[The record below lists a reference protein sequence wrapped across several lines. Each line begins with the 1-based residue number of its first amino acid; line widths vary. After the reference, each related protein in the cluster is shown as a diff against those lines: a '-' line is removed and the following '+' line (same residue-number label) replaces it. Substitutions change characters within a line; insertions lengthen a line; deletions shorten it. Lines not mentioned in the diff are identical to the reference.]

1 MGESLLMDQLGEQL
15 MEAQFHEQSWQ
26 EQARTLYVIKQTQI
40 WKRWNKPNS
49 DEPYESFAEYVMR
62 GLHITHQTAY
72 KRVRLAEDA
81 RFNTFIDME
90 VNIGLVTLL
99 LEMDLSSSV
108 FETLVLLL
116 KLGIGEKKIEKIL
129 KTSPSEKAILE
140 LAAKRRDVVK
150 SLTKQLNKSIKSL
163 GTKTP

>member
-49 DEPYESFAEYVMR
+49 DEPYESFAEYIES
-62 GLHITHQTAY
+62 GLHITYQTAY
-72 KRVRLAEDA
+72 KKVKLAEDA
-81 RFNTFIDME
+81 RFNTFIDTE
-90 VNIGLVTLL
+90 VTMGLVTLVM
-99 LEMDLSSSV
+99 EMDVTSSV
-108 FETLVLLL
+108 FETIVLLI

-140 LAAKRRDVVK
+140 LAAKRRDAVK
-150 SLTKQLNKSIKSL
+150 SLTKQLNKCIKL
-163 GTKTP
+163 LEKKTL